1 MNCSGCRQR
10 VLSGAVMLFTLLALS
25 ACGGGGSGG
34 SPNQPASTLKGSITQ
49 LQLSNFIASSG
60 FSFTQQPA
68 YNVKYYKVTYETT
81 APSGSVVTASGL
93 LLVPQKAAGA
103 SSPLLSVQHGTITSQ
118 ALAPSNTNLAVPN
131 SVPYDV
137 WGAVVAASFGYV
149 VVMPDYLGYGDS
161 ESLFHPYVQATPTAT
176 ATIDMIRASK
186 KILGGLGVTTNQQ
199 LFLAGYSEGGYATLA
214 TQKQIETSLS
224 AEFTLAA
231 SEPGSGPYDLTGTV
245 NALLGSQDIAGKTD
259 PGLFAFVVVAYHAY
273 YDATT
278 SLGNYFTPTALACA
292 NTYFAGGWYG
302 ANANGDFDSCVGSTV
317 TANIL
322 NAAFIADYIANSA
335 GTNALRQ
342 AFAANDVYD
351 WTPQV
356 PTRFYYSPYDEEVPP
371 ANTTTA
377 YNTMQ
382 TRGSTTVQIATCPLT
397 GVTSYHGPC
406 SIPYFGDMVS
416 FFGQYA
422 TGL

>member
-1 MNCSGCRQR
+1 
-10 VLSGAVMLFTLLALS
+10 
-25 ACGGGGSGG
+25 
-34 SPNQPASTLKGSITQ
+34 
-49 LQLSNFIASSG
+49 
-60 FSFTQQPA
+60 
-68 YNVKYYKVTYETT
+68 
-81 APSGSVVTASGL
+81 

-103 SSPLLSVQHGTITSQ
+103 SSPLLSVQHGTITGQ
-118 ALAPSNTNLAVPN
+118 AYAPSNVNLADPY

-137 WGAVVAASFGYV
+137 WGGVAAASFGYI
-149 VVMPDYLGYGDS
+149 VVMPDYIGYGDS
-161 ESLFHPYVQATPTAT
+161 QSLFHPYVQSAPTAT

-186 KILGGLGVTTNQQ
+186 KILARLGVATNQQ

-224 AEFTLAA
+224 TEFTLTA
-231 SEPGSGPYDLTGTV
+231 SEPGAGPYDLTGTV
-245 NALLGSQDIAGKTD
+245 NALMGSPDMAGKTQ
-259 PGLFAFVVVAYHAY
+259 PSYLAFVVYAYHAY
-273 YDATT
+273 YDSSAP
-278 SLGNYFTPTALACA
+278 LGNYFTPTALACA

-302 ANANGDFDSCVGSTV
+302 FNTSGSFDSCVGTTV
-317 TANIL
+317 TADIL
-322 NAAFIADYIANSA
+322 NATFIADYIANSA

-356 PTRFYYSPYDEEVPP
+356 PTRFYYSPNDEAVPP

-377 YNTMQ
+377 YNTMLS
-382 TRGSTTVQIATCPLT
+382 RGSTSVQTATCPLT
-397 GVTSYHGPC
+397 GITTYHGSC
-406 SIPYFGDMVS
+406 SIPYFGNMVS